1 MIHAIHKTVIKRL
14 VVSWVLLSLAVGSLT
29 LYLEM
34 EAADDAIVALAVHES
49 ETFTGENLHRINQAG
64 ADLTAL
70 REKATEF
77 LKSHFVIVEL
87 YNRQKKKILEEVE
100 PGKDSVEHELKKRIP
115 FRWPIPLLC
124 KLLTGG
130 GFVRCCCVV

>member
-1 MIHAIHKTVIKRL
+1 MIHTIHKTVAKRL
-14 VVSWVLLSLAVGSLT
+14 FVSWVLLSLAVGSLT

-34 EAADDAIVALAVHES
+34 ETADDAIVALAVQES

-64 ADLTAL
+64 ADLSTL

-87 YNRQKKKILEEVE
+87 YNRHKKKILEIGRASCRGIV
-100 PGKDSVEHELKKRIP
+100 
-115 FRWPIPLLC
+115 
-124 KLLTGG
+124 
-130 GFVRCCCVV
+130 